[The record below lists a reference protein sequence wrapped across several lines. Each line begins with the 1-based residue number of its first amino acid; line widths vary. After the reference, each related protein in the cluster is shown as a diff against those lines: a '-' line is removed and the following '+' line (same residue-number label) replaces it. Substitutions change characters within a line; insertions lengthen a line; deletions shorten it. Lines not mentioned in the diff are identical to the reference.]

1 MDNLL
6 QTLMSLEDGLEWNN
20 LEMLTAASWKSE
32 EDKFE
37 PCQVPSSQS
46 PSSSESFYPSP
57 PHLLETPATS
67 LTGYTCTN
75 FSESSLQTWDTDESS
90 SASPKTQKLT
100 KGKMSHKRR
109 MKASEREKL
118 RMRRLA
124 NALHMLRSFLPPVY
138 SQRGQ
143 PLTKIQTLHC
153 AIRYIS
159 ELSGLLAQGTQS
171 D

>member
-1 MDNLL
+1 FFEL
-6 QTLMSLEDGLEWNN
+6 
-20 LEMLTAASWKSE
+20 ASSA
-32 EDKFE
+32 
-37 PCQVPSSQS
+37 VS
-46 PSSSESFYPSP
+46 P
-57 PHLLETPATS
+57 HTPATS

-159 ELSGLLAQGTQS
+159 ELSDLLYILTRSVNRSVWSKEASLCISEKCFVHLILVKGGTEQHAS
-171 D
+171 L